1 MRVHSIVT
9 NIDKSIRELEQDQL
23 VSMTNESAPTS
34 KRRRRWPYIAAASG
48 VLVIF
53 IFLLIPTIA
62 SFGPARSY
70 VLSKIN
76 AKLQGK
82 LQIKSW
88 SLGWGSGFRATDV
101 TLSDKKGAILT
112 IQRVSTGLT
121 LRQILRG
128 DYALGNVV
136 LDGLHFDIQVD
147 ENGKTNLQRAIESG
161 AHAQSAEVNAQQA
174 QSGARQPGNSAL
186 PNVSANI
193 TLTNIAGTI
202 TRPGSPP
209 AEVTVQGSLNIP
221 NINQPI
227 DNDLSAT
234 LQSGSARGGSITCKG
249 QVSVV
254 ANNRIVDVAKMDI
267 QEHVSLKNI
276 ELSALSP
283 FLPVEK
289 IDTLS
294 GLAGGDLEIM
304 KYPLRGLVA
313 DGELRAENVTV
324 SGPAL
329 RGDTYS
335 TNTLDIKIPG
345 MTIAPDQFVGM
356 LEPIQIQFDQGGVS
370 LTARGPVSALQNLSG
385 NQAPGGNGLVSAEC
399 HVDFAALSRQ
409 LPHTLDLRAG
419 LALSSAQIVWSGKI
433 KMTADSSSMVQ
444 HLELSHISGT
454 DDGQAIAFSPI
465 TVDSSA
471 TILPSR
477 GPVPILHDL
486 SVKLASD
493 FASADFHGGS
503 LADFGGSGKA
513 DLAVAQRQLAQ
524 IFDFHNWQLQGLL
537 NVTLACQGNL
547 ADPSA
552 PIQIDSR
559 LQADNLNIAGGIQ
572 AIHEPSATA
581 VFSGKIIRDASDSIT
596 DVNNLKLALQ
606 TNENGHAVTA
616 CTADGSLRLHP
627 GRSDWRMIQEM
638 HLRLDLPDLPRTVSL
653 VEAMQVRGVEWISG
667 RATVEIN
674 LTESD
679 GTLGGDTRLS
689 ATDLAFARGSH
700 NYHFEPMQF
709 AAAGRLMN
717 DEIDVRQF
725 AGSVGTIADVQL
737 IQPVVLKNAA
747 TPMAQGE
754 IRLIAN
760 LAKVSELANAWND
773 APTPQTLSGQLVMDQ
788 AFSTDGSNIAA
799 NGNGTVTDLTVG
811 TEGQTQFH
819 EKELK
824 ITNDLVFD
832 SSAQSV
838 TFNSCSIAMPSS
850 HALDA
855 ALTGAI
861 RHLSTTRD
869 FDHVRVMMSYDLAS
883 LLRIVAPLLSASDQE
898 VLAEYSIT
906 GVQKHTI
913 AITGNFP
920 ADQSL
925 DKSLRRL
932 DVVGSVGIDQLQG
945 NGITLINFSPA
956 FTLRDGVFT
965 ITDTPNAVFN
975 GGKLDLAGISFDLA
989 DPAQRVSAP
998 PGLHVVSGSQL
1009 NAVLLGKYGADLN
1022 PLLSN
1027 PQQAAGVLD
1036 LTLEQCDRFS
1046 LAQFNGPLAPGTSPG
1061 SVKVIVSVKE
1071 LHMANDMTAL
1081 IAVFAPRAVL
1091 QHQLVGN
1098 VNNATFAIQDNI
1110 VASNMKLVIGPD
1122 LSLGFHGNINL
1133 RTQELDHFVLDFPT
1147 PMIADVIRN
1156 PAITQFLPTEIPIA
1170 IKGTTSH
1177 YSLDTTSSFK
1187 QIGGAIAKLG
1197 GGVVKGVKGVIGDVG
1212 NTIKK
1217 QVDQNKQSQGNP
1229 NDSSQQ
1235 SDPNQKHGVKG
1246 FFNNLLGK

>member
-9 NIDKSIRELEQDQL
+9 NIDKSIRELEQDGL
-23 VSMTNESAPTS
+23 VTMTHESTPTS

-48 VLVIF
+48 ILVIL
-53 IFLLIPTIA
+53 IILLIPTIA

-88 SLGWGSGFRATDV
+88 SLGWGSGFRAADV
-101 TLSDKKGAILT
+101 TLSDKKGEILT
-112 IQRVSTGLT
+112 IQRISTGLT

-136 LDGLHFDIQVD
+136 LDGLHFNIQVD
-147 ENGKTNLQRAIESG
+147 ENGKTNLERAIESNTHG
-161 AHAQSAEVNAQQA
+161 QLTEGNTEEAQSVQ
-174 QSGARQPGNSAL
+174 QPGNSAL

-202 TRPGSPP
+202 MRPGSPP
-209 AEVTVQGSLNIP
+209 VAVTVQGSLKIP

-234 LQSGSARGGSITCKG
+234 LQSGSARAGSIACKG
-249 QVSVV
+249 QVSVIE
-254 ANNRIVDVAKMDI
+254 NSQILDVAKMDI
-267 QEHVSLKNI
+267 RENVSIKNI

-283 FLPVEK
+283 FLPAEK

-294 GLAGGDLEIM
+294 GMAGGDLEIM
-304 KYPLRGLVA
+304 KYPQRGLVA
-313 DGELRAENVTV
+313 DGELRAENVAV

-335 TNTLDIKIPG
+335 TQSLAIKIPSVQ
-345 MTIAPDQFVGM
+345 IAPDQMISMSDPV
-356 LEPIQIQFDQGGVS
+356 QIRFDQGSVS
-370 LTARGPVSALQNLSG
+370 FTAQGPVSAMQNLSR
-385 NQAPGGNGLVSAEC
+385 NQAPGANGLVSTEC
-399 HVDFAALSRQ
+399 NVDFAALSRQ
-409 LPHTLDLRAG
+409 LPHTLDLRGG
-419 LALSSAQIVWSGKI
+419 LALSSASVALSAKI
-433 KMTADSSSMVQ
+433 NLTAGRSSIVQ

-465 TVDSSA
+465 AVDSSG

-477 GPVPILHDL
+477 APVPVLHDL
-486 SVKLASD
+486 SVKLVSD
-493 FASADFHGGS
+493 FATADFHGVS
-503 LADFGGSGKA
+503 LADFGGSAKA
-513 DLAVAQRQLAQ
+513 DLAMAQRQLAQ

-537 NVTLACQGNL
+537 NVTIACRGNL
-547 ADPSA
+547 ADPST

-559 LQADNLNIAGGIQ
+559 LQADNLNISGGIQ
-572 AIHEPSATA
+572 VIHEPSATV
-581 VFSGKIIRDASDSIT
+581 VFSGKIIRDASDSVT
-596 DVNNLKLALQ
+596 DVDNLKLALQ
-606 TNENGHAVTA
+606 TNENGQAVTA
-616 CTADGSLRLHP
+616 CTAGGSLRLHP
-627 GRSDWRMIQEM
+627 GRSDWRMIQEL
-638 HLRLDLPDLPRTVSL
+638 HLRVDLPDLPRTVSL
-653 VEAMQVRGVEWISG
+653 VEAMQLHGVQWISG
-667 RATVEIN
+667 HATAEIN

-679 GTLGGDTRLS
+679 GAFAGDTRLS
-689 ATDLAFARGSH
+689 ATDLTFARGSRD
-700 NYHFEPMQF
+700 YHFEPMQF
-709 AAAGRLMN
+709 AAAGRMTS

-725 AGSVGTIADVQL
+725 AGSVGSMGDVQL

-747 TPMAQGE
+747 TPTAQGE

-760 LAKVSELANAWND
+760 LAKVNELANAWND
-773 APTPQTLSGQLVMDQ
+773 TPTQQTLSGQLAMDQ

-799 NGNGTVTDLTVG
+799 NGNGTVTDLVVG

-819 EKELK
+819 EKSLK
-824 ITNDLVFD
+824 ITNNLVFD
-832 SSAQSV
+832 SSAQSL

-869 FDHVRVMMSYDLAS
+869 FDNVRVTMSYDLAA
-883 LLRIVAPLLSASDQE
+883 LLRIVGPLLPASNRQA
-898 VLAEYSIT
+898 LAEYFIT

-920 ADQSL
+920 VDQSL
-925 DKSLRRL
+925 DKSLRRV
-932 DVVGSVGIDQLQG
+932 DIVGSVGLDQLQG
-945 NGITLINFSPA
+945 NGITLTNFSPA
-956 FTLRDGVFT
+956 FTLRNGVFT
-965 ITDTPNAVFN
+965 ITGTPNSFFN
-975 GGKLDLAGISFDLA
+975 GGRLDLAGISFDLA

-998 PGLHVVSGSQL
+998 AGLHVVSGSQL
-1009 NAVLLGKYGADLN
+1009 NAALLGKYGADLN

-1036 LTLEQCDRFS
+1036 VTLVQCDRFS

-1081 IAVFAPRAVL
+1081 IAIFAPRAVL

-1098 VNNATFAIQDNI
+1098 VNNATFAISDNI
-1110 VASNMKLVIGPD
+1110 VASNMNLVIGPD

-1156 PAITQFLPTEIPIA
+1156 PQITQFLPTEIPIA

-1177 YSLDTTSSFK
+1177 YSLDTGSSFQ
-1187 QIGGAIAKLG
+1187 QIGSAIAKVG
-1197 GGVVKGVKGVIGDVG
+1197 GGVVKDVKGILGDVG

-1217 QVDQNKQSQGNP
+1217 EVDQKNQSQNNP
-1229 NDSSQQ
+1229 NDPSQQ
-1235 SDPNQKHGVKG
+1235 GDQNQKHGIKG